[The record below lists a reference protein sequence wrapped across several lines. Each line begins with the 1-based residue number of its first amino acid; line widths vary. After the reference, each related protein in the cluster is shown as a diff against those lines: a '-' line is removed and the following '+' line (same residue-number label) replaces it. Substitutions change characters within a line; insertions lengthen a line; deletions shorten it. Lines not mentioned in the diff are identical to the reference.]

1 MKLTRL
7 SFLVVAVAL
16 LATAGMA
23 VAAEGPGD
31 ISPAPGP
38 RPIVDPP
45 ACAVMSWSPEMF
57 SFYGDKATVL
67 AKFQALD
74 RDLLKHRT
82 YAFIVESNR
91 GSKLTFF
98 ELDKNGTTMDLGSAN
113 KASFSEL
120 SNQINNALLT
130 NTGTKCA
137 GMLTKELVAGI
148 EMTHSV
154 VARPA
159 SAGEAFQYA
168 LAAADGERHQS
179 QQGGAGAVEPAAQPE
194 V

>member
-1 MKLTRL
+1 MKLSRL
-7 SFLVVAVAL
+7 TFLAL
-16 LATAGMA
+16 MFAILATPLAGWA
-23 VAAEGPGD
+23 GD
-31 ISPAPGP
+31 DGSA
-38 RPIVDPP
+38 DPYV
-45 ACAVMSWSPEMF
+45 CAVMSWSPEMF

-82 YAFIVESNR
+82 FAFVVETNR

-98 ELDKNGTTMDLGSAN
+98 ELDKNGTMDLGSAT

-120 SNQINNALLT
+120 TNQIDNALLT
-130 NTGTKCA
+130 NTGSKCA
-137 GMLTKELVAGI
+137 GMLTKELVSGI
-148 EMTHSV
+148 EMTHTV

-168 LAAADGERHQS
+168 LAAADGEYIR
-179 QQGGAGAVEPAAQPE
+179 ATFILLC
-194 V
+194 